1 MDYEVEAVPADGW
14 EFSHWQVVGRAS
26 NNPNDVYNNTLYL
39 TLPIVIDLM
48 LQWNQGI
55 ESPLVYLVAHFRPI
69 TKQDDTP
76 GDISEPED
84 AENTTESSYTKQD
97 ILRAIDRVRD
107 MVERGM

>member
-55 ESPLVYLVAHFRPI
+55 ESPLVYLVAHFKRV
-69 TKQDDTP
+69 D
-76 GDISEPED
+76 EPE
-84 AENTTESSYTKQD
+84 AVEPGPVVESSPTVFENQTPVLKNVFMGCLYRFD
-97 ILRAIDRVRD
+97 S
-107 MVERGM
+107 